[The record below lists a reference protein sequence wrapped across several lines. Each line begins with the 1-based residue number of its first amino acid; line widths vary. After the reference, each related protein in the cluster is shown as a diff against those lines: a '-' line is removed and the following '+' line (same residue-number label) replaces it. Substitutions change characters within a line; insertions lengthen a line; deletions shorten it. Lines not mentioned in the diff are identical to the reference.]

1 MVGTPEGSR
10 VYIFYRHSLFAEG
23 IRSLLANQPTVE
35 IVGTESDKAKAF
47 RDVKA
52 LRPSVVLIEEC
63 AADPE
68 QCATWN
74 FLHRQDAGRIIALN
88 LEHNAATVYDRED
101 VPISTPGDLLHAVR
115 GYPRLPLPEESAPR
129 PVGKSRRQAALKTK
143 APLPKGKTE
152 PRKGRA

>member
-68 QCATWN
+68 QSATWDL
-74 FLHRQDAGRIIALN
+74 LHREGAGRVVALN
-88 LEHNAATVYDRED
+88 IDHSAATVYNRESL
-101 VPISTPGDLLHAVR
+101 PISTPVDLLQAVK
-115 GYPRLPLPEESAPR
+115 GYPRSPMPDEPMAR
-129 PVGKSRRQAALKTK
+129 PARGSRPQAASRAK
-143 APLPKGKTE
+143 ASIPKGRTE